1 MSGTS
6 GLRTY
11 PTLLAIDM
19 TLACPLAFLYSS
31 DCVINISKTSIDV
44 DKNGNINRI
53 TDMTVIF
60 NPDVTPQLAAG

>member
-1 MSGTS
+1 
-6 GLRTY
+6 
-11 PTLLAIDM
+11 M